1 MPRGGSRQGAGR
13 KSGFSKYGSST
24 KPMRVPQNM
33 ISKVVEFIEN
43 GGENLED
50 QTYKLPLFSNKVSSG
65 FPSPADDYVEAEI
78 DLNRHLIKH
87 PTATFFVRVTGDSMI
102 DAGIHADDILIVD
115 RSLAVRSGSV
125 VIAAVDNYLT
135 VKRFSQKNG
144 KTFLLPENKKYQPI
158 EIKEGMEM
166 VIWGVVTNVIHSL

>member
-1 MPRGGSRQGAGR
+1 MPRGGFRPGAGR
-13 KSGFSKYGSST
+13 KTGFSKYGSST
-24 KPMRVPQNM
+24 KPIRIPENM
-33 ISKVVEFIEN
+33 ISQVMEMVEG
-43 GGENLED
+43 GGESV
-50 QTYKLPLFSNKVSSG
+50 YKLPLFSNKVSAG

-87 PTATFFVRVTGDSMI
+87 PSATFFVRVTGDSMI

-115 RSLAVRSGSV
+115 RSLAVRENSV